1 MALALTLVKS
11 RKGHTMESMRNDP
24 NSFAINDTL
33 LTMSQMEL
41 FIMLT
46 DCLHYA
52 QDSLDCGK
60 CSKCTHEYKTPLYQS
75 FSTDTFVI
83 KFERFVLILGI
94 ELTAISIL
102 ESPCSRAISL
112 RMNINLFLDPL

>member
-1 MALALTLVKS
+1 M
-11 RKGHTMESMRNDP
+11 RKIHQTV
-24 NSFAINDTL
+24 
-33 LTMSQMEL
+33 
-41 FIMLT
+41 
-46 DCLHYA
+46 
-52 QDSLDCGK
+52 GK
-60 CSKCTHEYKTPLYQS
+60 CSKYTHEYQIPPYQL
-75 FSTDTFVI
+75 FSTDIFVI